1 MAILSIMALYDD
13 DPTVFDDFVIP
24 TEDDITDDAEKIED
38 PFIPDKETLIDY
50 ICMETAELSLVY
62 ADPDVMRKMIKIWS
76 RINNPVWCG
85 LYNTLLYKY
94 NPIWNKDADSLET
107 RAFTGTNNETRN
119 LANSENETRNLAGSD
134 NETRNLANSEQ
145 YSGSGS
151 ETKTNLVT
159 GYDANTFSNNTRDE
173 IGTTG
178 SGSSSGTDT
187 GTVNRAK
194 SDTGT
199 ISRSGTDTGTDNRST
214 SDNGTITKR
223 ETGNIGVQTTQSMI
237 KEQREIVKF
246 NLYQTIADAF
256 KEYFCVMI
264 Y

>member
-1 MAILSIMALYDD
+1 MAILSIMALYDH
-13 DPTVFDDFVIP
+13 DPTVFNNFTIP
-24 TEDDITDDAEKIED
+24 TVNDITDDATKITD
-38 PFIPDKETLIDY
+38 PFIPDKDTLIDY

-62 ADPDVMRKMIKIWS
+62 ADPRIMRKMIKIWS
-76 RINNPVWCG
+76 EINNPVWCA

-119 LANSENETRNLAGSD
+119 LANSELESRNLAGSD
-134 NETRNLANSEQ
+134 NETRNLANGETF
-145 YSGSGS
+145 SGTGN

-159 GYDANTFSNNTRDE
+159 GYDSNTFANNTKDE
-173 IGTTG
+173 ITNGT

-194 SDTGT
+194 TDTGT
-199 ISRSGTDTGTDNRST
+199 INRSGTDTGTDNRST
-214 SDNGTITKR
+214 SDNGTITRK

-237 KEQREIVKF
+237 EEQREIVKF
-246 NLYQTIADAF
+246 NLYQTIADSF
-256 KEYFCVMI
+256 KEQFCVLI

>member
-1 MAILSIMALYDD
+1 MAILSILALYDD

-24 TEDDITDDAEKIED
+24 TAADITDDAEKIED
-38 PFIPDKETLIDY
+38 PFIPDKETLIQY
-50 ICMETAELSLVY
+50 ICMECAELSLVY
-62 ADPDVMRKMIKIWS
+62 PDPDVMRKMIKIWS
-76 RINNPVWCG
+76 QINDPVWCG
-85 LYNTLLYKY
+85 LYNTLLYKF
-94 NPIWNKDADSLET
+94 NPIWNKDGDTLET

-145 YSGSGS
+145 YSGSGN

-159 GYDANTFSNNTRDE
+159 GYDVNTFANNTQDV
-173 IGTTG
+173 IANSSNG
-178 SGSSSGTDT
+178 SGSGTDT

-194 SDTGT
+194 TDTGT
-199 ISRSGTDTGTDNRST
+199 INRSGTDTGTDNRST
-214 SDNGTITKR
+214 TDNGTITKR
-223 ETGNIGVQTTQSMI
+223 ETGNIGVTTTQAMI
-237 KEQREIVKF
+237 REQREIVKF